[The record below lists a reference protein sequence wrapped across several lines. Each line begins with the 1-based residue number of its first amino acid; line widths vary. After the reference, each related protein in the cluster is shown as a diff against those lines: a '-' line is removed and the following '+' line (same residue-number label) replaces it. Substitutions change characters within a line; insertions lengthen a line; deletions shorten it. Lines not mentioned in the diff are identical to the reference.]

1 VNDVKRPLE
10 RVGLG
15 CDCSFVCE
23 RGGVSE
29 KIVAIPHNGPTR
41 LAKLTFVELILET
54 DGAAASHIAILEL
67 LLELPP

>member
-1 VNDVKRPLE
+1 MNDVKRSLE

-15 CDCSFVCE
+15 CDCCFVRE

-29 KIVAIPHNGPTR
+29 KIVAIPHNGPAR
-41 LAKLTFVELILET
+41 PAELTFVELILET
-54 DGAAASHIAILEL
+54 KGAAASHTTVLEL

>member
-1 VNDVKRPLE
+1 VH
-10 RVGLG
+10 
-15 CDCSFVCE
+15 E

-41 LAKLTFVELILET
+41 PVELTFVELILET
-54 DGAAASHIAILEL
+54 KGAAANHTIVLEL